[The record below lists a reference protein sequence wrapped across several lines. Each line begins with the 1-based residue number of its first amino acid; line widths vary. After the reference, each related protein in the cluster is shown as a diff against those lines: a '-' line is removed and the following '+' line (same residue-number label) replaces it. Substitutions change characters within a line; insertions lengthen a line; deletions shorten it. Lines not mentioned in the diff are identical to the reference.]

1 MLISVN
7 QFRSW
12 LKDSA
17 KTLREGG
24 ATATAA
30 VYEEIA
36 DELAVATCDI
46 RAACEDQVKDA
57 EEKAGAVPLPPML
70 IARNMAARKGIIN
83 KLNILE
89 NPFVD
94 SKCYNIIK

>member
-17 KTLREGG
+17 NTLREGG

-36 DELAVATCDI
+36 AELAVATCDI
-46 RAACEDQVKDA
+46 RAACKDQVKDA
-57 EEKAGAVPLPPML
+57 QKQACRILSPGKLLELHDAGLMVVP
-70 IARNMAARKGIIN
+70 AAWR
-83 KLNILE
+83 E
-89 NPFVD
+89 R
-94 SKCYNIIK
+94 